1 MEKLPSLMPFF
12 IIIKTRFPFSFKIKV
27 TKPIPKRRSAV
38 STNYFISQLLNLKD
52 ENITFS
58 NVFSKL
64 TKNGVTYNLIT
75 ATLSYTPN
83 VCEHCACLN
92 INSSIIKYGFKTSTI
107 KLLPINGQP
116 TMLKLKKQRFLCK
129 YCNHTFISKTNI
141 VKTDCFIS
149 NQTKTKILADLQLKI
164 SEKDI
169 AHINYVSHS
178 TVSRTIDTAYTSFCP
193 DYNYLPEHL
202 MFDEFK
208 STKDSKG
215 AMSFIF
221 ANATNHQIIDIVESR
236 QLRFLRNYF
245 IRFSKVARDSV
256 KSICIDIYSPYMAL
270 IKELFK
276 NADIIIDRFHIINL
290 LSRALTKTRIDS
302 MKSLP
307 TNSMEYKRLKR
318 YWKLF
323 LKDASQIDSINFKN
337 YTHFKNWVSEATII
351 NESISADDTL
361 QATYQAYQRLLYDIK
376 SKNIKS
382 LQYHLHQCLNKNI
395 SQYMKTAIS
404 TLIKHINY
412 IINALTYKFSNGA
425 IEGINNYIKVLKRI
439 AFGYRSFF
447 HFRNRILIAKKL
459 IQPIQKYQVDT

>member
-1 MEKLPSLMPFF
+1 M
-12 IIIKTRFPFSFKIKV
+12 
-27 TKPIPKRRSAV
+27 

-64 TKNGVTYNLIT
+64 TKNTVTYNLIT
-75 ATLSYTPN
+75 ATLSYAPKL
-83 VCEHCACLN
+83 CEHCGLLN
-92 INSSIIKYGFKTSTI
+92 ENSSIIKYGFKTSTI
-107 KLLPINGQP
+107 KLLPVNGEP
-116 TMLKLKKQRFLCK
+116 TMLRLHKQRFLCK
-129 YCNHTFISKTNI
+129 SCNHTFSAKTNI
-141 VKTDCFIS
+141 VTSDCFIS
-149 NQTKTKILADLQLKI
+149 NQTKAKILADLQLKI

-178 TVSRTIDTAYTSFCP
+178 TVSRAIDNAYTSFRP
-193 DYNYLPEHL
+193 DYNHLPKHL

-208 STKDSKG
+208 STKDAKG

-221 ANATNHQIIDIVESR
+221 ADANNHQIIDIVENR
-236 QLRFLRNYF
+236 QLRFLKNYF
-245 IRFSKVARDSV
+245 LKFSKAARDNV
-256 KSICIDIYSPYMAL
+256 KSICIDIYAPYMAL

-290 LSRALTKTRIDS
+290 LSRALTKTRIDA

-318 YWKLF
+318 YWKLL
-323 LKDASQIDSINFKN
+323 LKDACEIDSINFRH

-351 NESISADDTL
+351 KESISTNDTL
-361 QATYQAYQRLLYDIK
+361 QATYQVYQRLLYDMK
-376 SKNIKS
+376 NKNIKA
-382 LQYHLHQCLNKNI
+382 LKYNLYQFLHYTI

-404 TLIKHINY
+404 TLIKHLDY
-412 IINALTYKFSNGA
+412 VINAITYKFSNGP

-439 AFGYRSFF
+439 AFGYKSFF

-459 IQPIQKYQVDT
+459 IQPLIKYQVDT